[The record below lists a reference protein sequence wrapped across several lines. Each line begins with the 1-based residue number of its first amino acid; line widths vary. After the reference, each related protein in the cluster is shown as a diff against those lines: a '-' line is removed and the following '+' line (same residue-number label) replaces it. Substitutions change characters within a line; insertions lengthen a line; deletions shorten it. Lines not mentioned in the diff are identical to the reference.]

1 MAHENAAPPGYRTL
15 TPCLVVEGAARL
27 MRFLEQAFDATPVPE
42 NLMHRPDGSVMHA
55 EMIVGDCRV
64 MLADANEEWGNT
76 TSSFYLYVADCDA
89 VHRQALDAGAAS
101 LMEPSDMP
109 YGDRH
114 GGVMDPA
121 GNHWWVATPIR
132 TAGPAAGLN
141 R

>member
-1 MAHENAAPPGYRTL
+1 MTYENAAPPGYRNI

-27 MRFLEQAFDATPVPE
+27 MQFLEQAFDATPVPE

-64 MLADANEEWGNT
+64 MLADASEEWGKT
-76 TSSFYLYVADCDA
+76 TSSFYLYVGDCDA
-89 VHRQALDAGAAS
+89 VYRQALGAGASS

-114 GGVMDPA
+114 AGIIDPA
-121 GNHWWVATPIR
+121 GNQWWVATPLR
-132 TAGPAAGLN
+132 DAGL
-141 R
+141 RPGRIS